1 MAFGYVTTL
10 GCMTGPESH
19 EPTKADSNETLP
31 DPVVPW
37 TNPDE
42 EQPIRP
48 TTVTLAGWIAIICGA
63 LGIFIW
69 GAALLD
75 ALAASESGAPIGTES
90 WQSSLSVS
98 RLARFWV
105 FLAGTFIQVCVLA
118 AGIQFFKRKGYK
130 LFVFAALGKLL
141 YDTLPIALL
150 SASASAQAPDSTVGS
165 NALIL
170 LATGWILLC
179 LSLVWITRPNAKRWF
194 SKQELKAEQ
203 EDDNPNSPN
212 GDDAD

>member
-10 GCMTGPESH
+10 GCMTGPEFH
-19 EPTKADSNETLP
+19 EPTKTDPNGTSA
-31 DPVVPW
+31 DPVEPSR
-37 TNPDE
+37 NPDK

-63 LGIFIW
+63 FGVFIW
-69 GAALLD
+69 GTALLD
-75 ALAASESGAPIGTES
+75 TLAASVSGAPIGTES
-90 WQSSLSVS
+90 WQSLLSVS
-98 RLARFWV
+98 PLARFWV

-130 LFVFAALGKLL
+130 LFIFAALGKLL
-141 YDTLPIALL
+141 YDTIPIALL
-150 SASASAQAPDSTVGS
+150 SVSASLQTPDSTVGS

-203 EDDNPNSPN
+203 EDDSPNSPN